1 MTRQE
6 IFETVAKHLLKQGRQ
21 SKITSTSQSQW
32 AGCMYRGPDGT
43 SCAVGCLIPDDKYN
57 PNMEEKNVQFIIA
70 MNYGLDKTIFNEKNL
85 DILMQLQWVHDT
97 KANWQ
102 SKETLKA
109 ELTKVAVRIP
119 DLDSKFLDH
128 V

>member
-1 MTRQE
+1 
-6 IFETVAKHLLKQGRQ
+6 
-21 SKITSTSQSQW
+21 
-32 AGCMYRGPDGT
+32 MYRGPDGT